1 MRLNYVGRAGGGGGA
16 QVGYNARIEHE
27 ALIYD
32 FKLDARIRG
41 RRA

>member
-1 MRLNYVGRAGGGGGA
+1 MRLNYVGRASLKDRA
-16 QVGYNARIEHE
+16 QVGYNARIEPE